1 MSPAKKC
8 CAFALKRVAVFYF
21 VCVVFGVCIAWMKGG
36 LQESDCDFV
45 SSRGIMKKCDVYPS
59 DPHSSAQAV
68 RLDHGTGNII
78 YLLTGRNRLSAESM
92 AGR

>member
-68 RLDHGTGNII
+68 RLDHGAVAFINTVADAIVGNKEGK
-78 YLLTGRNRLSAESM
+78 L
-92 AGR
+92 